1 MRMPAAAEQRSKL
14 SVNQQRVHDTLTAA
28 IQPLTAYEVIDRIS
42 TDGTWAP
49 PTVYRALK
57 RLIEQG
63 LVHRLESRN
72 AFVACTC
79 QHKMNESVIFIVCEK
94 CDATKELLDVEI
106 STRLKQLADEHS
118 FLVARR
124 TLELRG
130 LCERCMRL

>member
-1 MRMPAAAEQRSKL
+1 MPAAAKQRSKL

-79 QHKMNESVIFIVCEK
+79 PHKMNESVIFIVCEK
-94 CDATKELLDVEI
+94 CDATKELLDGEI
-106 STRLKQLADEHS
+106 SARLKQRADEHS
-118 FLVARR
+118 FLVART